1 MNNLII
7 IPARLESTRLPNKPL
22 ADIKGL
28 PMVIHVLNKGLES
41 SCGDVIVAT
50 SNIEIYDVVRSYGE
64 KAIMTNPDHPSGSD
78 RIFEALNIFD
88 PGKQYKNIVNLQG
101 DLPTI
106 DPYLIKLTFQLI
118 ENNQDADISTLG
130 GSINDE
136 DELANPNV
144 VKAYVEKVDQ
154 TLYAKDFV
162 RSPKGYN
169 KEKLFHHLGVY
180 GYKRRSL
187 EKFIK
192 TKQSKREQDLKL
204 EQLRALDNGMSI
216 VIDLI
221 NEIPIGVDT
230 EDDLYNVRKELSN
243 KT

>member
-88 PGKQYKNIVNLQG
+88 PDKQYKNIVNLQG

-221 NEIPIGVDT
+221 NKIPIGVDT
-230 EDDLYNVRKELSN
+230 EDDLYNVRKELSD

>member
-88 PGKQYKNIVNLQG
+88 PDKQYKNIVNLQG

-169 KEKLFHHLGVY
+169 KKKLFHHLGVY

-221 NEIPIGVDT
+221 NKIPIGVDT

>member
-88 PGKQYKNIVNLQG
+88 PNKQYKNIVNLQG

-118 ENNQDADISTLG
+118 ENNQNADISTLG

-221 NEIPIGVDT
+221 NKIPIGVDT

>member
-28 PMVIHVLNKGLES
+28 PMIIHVLNKGLES

-88 PGKQYKNIVNLQG
+88 PDKQYKNIVNLQG

-221 NEIPIGVDT
+221 NKIPIGVDT

>member
-88 PGKQYKNIVNLQG
+88 PDKQYKNIVNLQG

-118 ENNQDADISTLG
+118 ENNQNADISTLG

>member
-50 SNIEIYDVVRSYGE
+50 SNIEIYDVVRSFGE

-88 PGKQYKNIVNLQG
+88 PDKQYKNIVNLQG

>member
-88 PGKQYKNIVNLQG
+88 PDKQYKNIVNLQG

-187 EKFIK
+187 ENFIK

-221 NEIPIGVDT
+221 NKIPIGVDT

>member
-88 PGKQYKNIVNLQG
+88 PDKQYKNIVNLQG

-136 DELANPNV
+136 NELANPNV

-221 NEIPIGVDT
+221 NKIPIGVDT

>member
-88 PGKQYKNIVNLQG
+88 PDKQYKNIENLQG

-221 NEIPIGVDT
+221 NKIPIGVDT

>member
-22 ADIKGL
+22 ADIEGL

-41 SCGDVIVAT
+41 SCGDVVVAT

-88 PGKQYKNIVNLQG
+88 PDKQYKNIVNLQG

-130 GSINDE
+130 GSINNE
-136 DELANPNV
+136 DELMNPNV
-144 VKAYVEKVDQ
+144 VKAYVERVNQ

-221 NEIPIGVDT
+221 NKIPIGVDT
-230 EDDLYNVRKELSN
+230 EDDLYNVRNELSN
-243 KT
+243 KI

>member
-88 PGKQYKNIVNLQG
+88 PDKQYKNIVNLQG

-118 ENNQDADISTLG
+118 ENNQNADISTLG
-130 GSINDE
+130 GSIKDE

-187 EKFIK
+187 ENFIK

-221 NEIPIGVDT
+221 NKIPIGVDT

>member
-64 KAIMTNPDHPSGSD
+64 KAIMTNPNHPSGSD

-88 PGKQYKNIVNLQG
+88 PDKQYKNIVNLQG

-221 NEIPIGVDT
+221 NKIPIGVDT

>member
-88 PGKQYKNIVNLQG
+88 PDKQYKNIVNLQG

-180 GYKRRSL
+180 GYKRKSL

-221 NEIPIGVDT
+221 NKIPIGVDT

>member
-28 PMVIHVLNKGLES
+28 PMIIHVLNKGLES

-88 PGKQYKNIVNLQG
+88 PDKQYKNIVNLQG

-118 ENNQDADISTLG
+118 ENNQNADISTLG

-221 NEIPIGVDT
+221 NKIPIGVDT

>member
-22 ADIKGL
+22 ADIEGL

-88 PGKQYKNIVNLQG
+88 PDKQYKNIVNLQG

-118 ENNQDADISTLG
+118 ENNQNADISTLG

-221 NEIPIGVDT
+221 NKIPIGVDT

>member
-88 PGKQYKNIVNLQG
+88 PDKKYKNIVNLQG

-118 ENNQDADISTLG
+118 ENNQNADISTLG

-221 NEIPIGVDT
+221 NKIPIGVDT

>member
-88 PGKQYKNIVNLQG
+88 PDKQYKNIVNLQG

-221 NEIPIGVDT
+221 NKIPIGVDT

>member
-50 SNIEIYDVVRSYGE
+50 SNIEIYDVVRSFGE

-88 PGKQYKNIVNLQG
+88 PDKQYKNIVNLQG

-118 ENNQDADISTLG
+118 ENNQNADISTLG

-221 NEIPIGVDT
+221 NKIPIGVDT

>member
-22 ADIKGL
+22 ADIEGL

-88 PGKQYKNIVNLQG
+88 PDKQYKNIVNLQG

-221 NEIPIGVDT
+221 NKIPIGVDT

>member
-64 KAIMTNPDHPSGSD
+64 KAIMTKPDHPSGSD

-88 PGKQYKNIVNLQG
+88 PDKQYKNIVNLQG

-221 NEIPIGVDT
+221 NKIPIGVDT
-230 EDDLYNVRKELSN
+230 EDDLYNVRNELSN
-243 KT
+243 KI

>member
-28 PMVIHVLNKGLES
+28 PMGIHGLNKGLES

-88 PGKQYKNIVNLQG
+88 PDKQYKNIVNLQG

-118 ENNQDADISTLG
+118 ENNQDAEISTLG

-221 NEIPIGVDT
+221 NKIPIGVDT
-230 EDDLYNVRKELSN
+230 EDDLYNVRNELSN
-243 KT
+243 KI

>member
-88 PGKQYKNIVNLQG
+88 PDKQYKNIVNLQG

-118 ENNQDADISTLG
+118 ENNKDADISTLG

-221 NEIPIGVDT
+221 NKIPIGVDT

>member
-28 PMVIHVLNKGLES
+28 PMVIHVLNKRLES

-88 PGKQYKNIVNLQG
+88 PDKQYKNIVNLQG

-221 NEIPIGVDT
+221 NKIPIGVDT

>member
-88 PGKQYKNIVNLQG
+88 PDNKYKNIVNLQG

>member
-88 PGKQYKNIVNLQG
+88 PDKQY
-101 DLPTI
+101 
-106 DPYLIKLTFQLI
+106 
-118 ENNQDADISTLG
+118 
-130 GSINDE
+130 
-136 DELANPNV
+136 
-144 VKAYVEKVDQ
+144 
-154 TLYAKDFV
+154 
-162 RSPKGYN
+162 
-169 KEKLFHHLGVY
+169 
-180 GYKRRSL
+180 
-187 EKFIK
+187 
-192 TKQSKREQDLKL
+192 
-204 EQLRALDNGMSI
+204 
-216 VIDLI
+216 
-221 NEIPIGVDT
+221 
-230 EDDLYNVRKELSN
+230 
-243 KT
+243 

>member
-28 PMVIHVLNKGLES
+28 PMIIHVLNRGLES

-50 SNIEIYDVVRSYGE
+50 SNIEIFDVVKSYGQT
-64 KAIMTNPDHPSGSD
+64 AIMTNPDHPSGSD

-88 PGKQYKNIVNLQG
+88 PKGKYENIVNLQG

-106 DPYLIKLTFQLI
+106 DPSLIKLTFKLI
-118 ENNQDADISTLG
+118 ENNQDVDISTLG
-130 GSINDE
+130 GIINNE
-136 DELANPNV
+136 DELNDLNI
-144 VKAYVEKVDQ
+144 VKAYVERINQ
-154 TLYAKDFV
+154 SLYASDFI
-162 RSPKGYN
+162 RSPKGYDREN
-169 KEKLFHHLGVY
+169 LFHHLGIY
-180 GYKRRSL
+180 GYKRKSL

-192 TKQSKREQDLKL
+192 TKQSKRELDLKL

-216 VIDLI
+216 AIDLI
-221 NEIPIGVDT
+221 DKIPIGVDT
-230 EDDLYNVRKELSN
+230 EDDLYKVRKELSN
-243 KT
+243 KK